1 MEVIKEWGKGVRD
14 MGNYQE
20 LIFYQKARQVARKV
34 DALIKGWP
42 KTMQAQEISRQLFRS
57 ATSIGA
63 NIAEGHGRHQ
73 GIEYIHYLIIAQS
86 SANETEHWLHAAQD
100 CGLEVREE
108 INEILALN
116 SEVVR
121 MITAAINT
129 LRAKQGTKKLKEEK
143 AEYLLDSDLIIN
155 D

>member
-1 MEVIKEWGKGVRD
+1 

-20 LIFYQKARQVARKV
+20 LIFYQKARQVAKV
-34 DALIKGWP
+34 VDTLIKNWP

-57 ATSIGA
+57 ATSVGA

-73 GIEYIHYLIIAQS
+73 GTEYIHYLIIARA
-86 SANETEHWLHAAQD
+86 SANETEHWLNIAKD
-100 CGLEVREE
+100 CGLGF
-108 INEILALN
+108 NEKIDETLRLN

-121 MITAAINT
+121 MITSTINT
-129 LRAKQGTKKLKEEK
+129 IREKKKQITEET
-143 AEYLLDSDLIIN
+143 ADYLLDSDPVNN

>member
-1 MEVIKEWGKGVRD
+1 

-20 LIFYQKARQVARKV
+20 LIFYQKARQVLKAV
-34 DALIKGWP
+34 DVLVKSWP

-57 ATSIGA
+57 ASSVGA

-73 GIEYIHYLIIAQS
+73 GTEYIHYLIIAQA

-100 CGLEVREE
+100 CELGSRVTIDDILQLNNEVT
-108 INEILALN
+108 
-116 SEVVR
+116 R
-121 MITAAINT
+121 MIASTINT
-129 LRAKQGTKKLKEEK
+129 IRAKQGSKSLKEDK
-143 AEYLLDSDLIIN
+143 TDYVIDDLIDN